1 MTAASGPPTGWDED
15 THDPPAATPGRAG
28 NVPGD
33 ATSADRPRDATSA
46 NRPLDAKAADRPL
59 DATAADRPRSD
70 ATADRP
76 GDATAA
82 DAPHRTPAAGA
93 PPPARIGRSAG
104 LRALLASPAFL
115 RLWSIGGCVN
125 AMRWFEVLA
134 AALFTLDATGSD
146 FAVAAVSASR
156 TMPMLFLG
164 AFAGVMAEA
173 VDRKRVVVIGQCV
186 AAASSASVALLAAFG
201 LAQPWHVA
209 LAALVSGTVWSTE
222 MSTRR
227 RMVGESVPPA
237 LVPRALALDTMTNS
251 GTRIIGPVLAGALY
265 EFAGLAGAFAVSA
278 TVYVLAALLAVG
290 LRHQQA
296 IRRLVLSQVPRD
308 LAEGVAFARGHTVV
322 TGVLLVTIAMN
333 LLGFPYSALVA
344 PIGQMHFGVS
354 PALVGVM
361 AASES
366 IGAFLGGLWL
376 AGGDP
381 PGSGRP
387 LMVGGSLLYLCCVAL
402 MPLAPV
408 FFAACG
414 LLILGGFGSAAFAN
428 MQTSLIIA
436 HAPPH
441 VRSRLMGLLTV
452 CIGCGPVGILLV
464 GALANVLGPL
474 RAVDAIELAGLAAVV
489 AAGLVW
495 RRREQGR
502 PAGTTREA
510 WGEER

>member
-1 MTAASGPPTGWDED
+1 MTVASGPRPGRDNDACRTQTD
-15 THDPPAATPGRAG
+15 TPAPPASRAPRHAATE
-28 NVPGD
+28 
-33 ATSADRPRDATSA
+33 
-46 NRPLDAKAADRPL
+46 
-59 DATAADRPRSD
+59 RS
-70 ATADRP
+70 T
-76 GDATAA
+76 
-82 DAPHRTPAAGA
+82 
-93 PPPARIGRSAG
+93 G

-115 RLWSIGGCVN
+115 RLWAIGGCVN

-146 FAVAAVSASR
+146 FAVAAVSAAR

-186 AAASSASVALLAAFG
+186 AATASASVALLAVLGVAR
-201 LAQPWHVA
+201 PWHVA
-209 LAALVSGTVWSTE
+209 LAALASGTVWSTE

-237 LVPRALALDTMTNS
+237 LVPRALAIDTMTNS
-251 GTRIIGPVLAGALY
+251 GTRIIGPLLAGALY
-265 EFAGLAGAFAVSA
+265 ELAGLAGAFLVSA
-278 TVYVLAALLAVG
+278 SVYLFSALLAAG
-290 LRHQQA
+290 LQHRQS
-296 IRRLVLSQVPRD
+296 IRRLVLAQVPRE
-308 LAEGVAFARGHTVV
+308 LAEGVAFARGHAVV

-333 LLGFPYSALVA
+333 LLAFPYAALVA
-344 PIGQMHFGVS
+344 PIGQLHFGVS

-366 IGAFLGGLWL
+366 IGASLGGLWL

-381 PGSGRP
+381 PGNGRR
-387 LMVGGSLLYLCCVAL
+387 LMVGGSLLYLACVAL
-402 MPLAPV
+402 MPLAPA
-408 FFAACG
+408 FTLACG
-414 LLILGGFGSAAFAN
+414 LLVLGGFGSAAFAN
-428 MQTSLIIA
+428 MQTSLIIT

-464 GALANVLGPL
+464 GMLASRLGPL
-474 RAVDAIELAGLAAVV
+474 RAVDTIELAGLAAVI

-495 RRREQGR
+495 RRKEHGQPVA
-502 PAGTTREA
+502 PARQA